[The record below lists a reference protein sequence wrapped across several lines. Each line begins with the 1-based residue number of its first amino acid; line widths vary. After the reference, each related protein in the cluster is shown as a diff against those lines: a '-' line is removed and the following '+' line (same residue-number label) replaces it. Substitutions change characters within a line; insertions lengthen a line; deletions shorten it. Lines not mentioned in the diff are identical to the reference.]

1 MMEKL
6 AETVSTLE
14 RLVAYPTVSSDSNLD
29 LVADVA
35 QHLEDCGARVEIFHD
50 ATGRKAN
57 VFATLGPEA
66 DGGIVLSGHTD
77 VVPVSDQTW
86 KSDPFT
92 LRHSDDLLYGR
103 GTCDMKGFI
112 AAALVMAPRY
122 ARTDLRRPVHF
133 AFSYDEEV
141 GCLGARALLPEL
153 KKRGISPTIAI
164 IGEPTEMRVIEGHK
178 GCCEYT
184 THFTGRAGHGSA
196 PDRGVNAVEFATRY
210 VSKLMELRGAL
221 MMRAP
226 QNSRFQPPWTTLN
239 VGRFTGGSA
248 HNVIASSAEVAW
260 EMRPVQKSDQAY
272 VNEKLASYIAEDL
285 LPVMQAIAPEAD
297 IRTEVVGEISGL
309 EIMDDNAARDLVC
322 ALVGDNSTD
331 VVAFGTE
338 AGLFQQTGMSAVVCG
353 PGSIHQAH
361 KPDEYV
367 SLGQLE
373 SCLEMLDGLG
383 RTLITSAP

>member
-1 MMEKL
+1 MMDKL
-6 AETVSTLE
+6 AETVSLLE

-29 LVADVA
+29 MAADIA
-35 QHLEDCGARVEIFHD
+35 QHLEDCGARVELFHD
-50 ATGRKAN
+50 ESGRKAN
-57 VFATLGPEA
+57 VFATLGPETS
-66 DGGIVLSGHTD
+66 GGVILSGHTD
-77 VVPVSDQTW
+77 VVPVADQVW

-92 LRHSDDLLYGR
+92 LRQSDDLLFGR

-112 AAALVMAPRY
+112 AAALVMARHF
-122 ARTDLRRPVHF
+122 RTSDLRRPVHF

-153 KKRGISPTIAI
+153 EQRANKPSMAI

-184 THFTGRAGHGSA
+184 TRFKGRAGHGSA
-196 PDRGVNAVEFATRY
+196 PERGVNAVEYATRY
-210 VSKLMELRGAL
+210 VAKLMELRGSL

-226 QNSRFQPPWTTLN
+226 QNSRFQPPWTTVN
-239 VGRFTGGSA
+239 VGQLTGGSA

-260 EMRPVQKSDQAY
+260 EMRPVQQSDQDY
-272 VNEKLASYIAEDL
+272 VNEKLASYVAEDL

-297 IRTEVVGEISGL
+297 ITTEVVGEISGL
-309 EIMDDNAARDLVC
+309 EIMDENSARDLVC
-322 ALVGDNSTD
+322 ALLGANSTD

-338 AGLFQQTGMSAVVCG
+338 AGLFQQIGMSAVVCG

-383 RTLITSAP
+383 RSLVASAP